1 MPLYPDQIE
10 DRFFEQVPQTFARNL
25 LRVVFTARRLTW
37 DHCQAE
43 FPSEEADNVR
53 PWYARGKIESGIREA
68 AELVDGMSAKV
79 VKAPKSG
86 WNHTE
91 ITSGSVLLTAAA
103 VQTPCGP
110 VDKAEFRQGLAKS
123 NQRSL
128 FGDEENDGPLFTL
141 LLHSPYHPTSPD
153 DKQKFGYLPGSAYLA
168 FPAADL
174 DSYAHAINLFD
185 RYPEVVAANY
195 PQEWDEVAR
204 LRYLHNAQKS
214 TWFGVA

>member
-1 MPLYPDQIE
+1 MYPDQIE
-10 DRFFEQVPQTFARNL
+10 DRFFEQVPQTFAGSL
-25 LRVVFTARRLTW
+25 LRVVFIARQLAW

-43 FPSEEADNVR
+43 FPKEEADNVR
-53 PWYARGKIESGIREA
+53 PWYVRGKIESLMRET
-68 AELVDGMSAKV
+68 AELVPGMSSRV

-91 ITSGSVLLTAAA
+91 ITSGSVLLTAAG

-110 VDKAEFRQGLAKS
+110 VNKAEFRLGLAQS
-123 NQRSL
+123 NQYLL
-128 FGDEENDGPLFTL
+128 FEDEDKEGDGRLYAL

-174 DSYAHAINLFD
+174 DGYAHTINLFD
-185 RYPEVVAANY
+185 RHPEIVTANY
-195 PQEWDEVAR
+195 PQEWDEVSR
-204 LRYLHNAQKS
+204 LHYLYKAKKS
-214 TWFGVA
+214 SWSVA